1 MAKPVGPAGRA
12 KTIDTPLL
20 QVTGFVLAEVVAGKG
35 NVADRWRFYSSELSG
50 TYADWLR
57 SQSEVRFAESQ
68 LAKTREL
75 VEAET
80 HFLTS
85 VVKRLNPLVGNSSV
99 PEAEILKAKA
109 DLSKAQLTG
118 EKDIFSA
125 ESTLQAAR
133 NRQAALE
140 RELAQAG
147 VDVAVFSDAVENMV
161 LVVASVPEGR
171 VSQVRAGQACR
182 VRFYGY
188 PDRQFPAHVESLSS
202 LISQDRRTLRV
213 LFELN
218 DAQSLLKP
226 GMFAD
231 VGLGAESRQAVLV
244 PYTAVLHAGR
254 LHYLLVA
261 DGDGAWQVTPV
272 KVGDVHSDRVEIIS
286 GVEPP
291 AKIVSQGGILLKPLV
306 MQALR
311 AADERRA
318 MKHRPMVRT
327 MKYGRWPLAICLLV
341 ALGGAWSC
349 WQEPLDAYPD
359 ISPPQVLVISEFP
372 GRAPEEIE
380 RQVTIPIEL
389 AMDDVP
395 NAVAVRSRTIMGLSV
410 VELIFE
416 LGTEKYFA
424 PAQCRNA

>member
-1 MAKPVGPAGRA
+1 
-12 KTIDTPLL
+12 
-20 QVTGFVLAEVVAGKG
+20 
-35 NVADRWRFYSSELSG
+35 
-50 TYADWLR
+50 
-57 SQSEVRFAESQ
+57 
-68 LAKTREL
+68 
-75 VEAET
+75 
-80 HFLTS
+80 
-85 VVKRLNPLVGNSSV
+85 
-99 PEAEILKAKA
+99 
-109 DLSKAQLTG
+109 
-118 EKDIFSA
+118 
-125 ESTLQAAR
+125 LQAAR

-261 DGDGAWQVTPV
+261 DGDGTWVVTPV

-286 GVEPP
+286 GIEPP
-291 AKIVSQGGILLKPLV
+291 ARFVSQGGILLKPLV
-306 MQALR
+306 MQAL
-311 AADERRA
+311 AL
-318 MKHRPMVRT
+318 RT
-327 MKYGRWPLAICLLV
+327 KG
-341 ALGGAWSC
+341 
-349 WQEPLDAYPD
+349 EP
-359 ISPPQVLVISEFP
+359 
-372 GRAPEEIE
+372 
-380 RQVTIPIEL
+380 
-389 AMDDVP
+389 
-395 NAVAVRSRTIMGLSV
+395 
-410 VELIFE
+410 
-416 LGTEKYFA
+416 
-424 PAQCRNA
+424 